1 MDSALSSGTF
11 GVELGRWLA
20 EFSTSS
26 LVLRDPTIAN
36 RAMAVLLDDLAAIV
50 ASTNEPE
57 VRRVAEL
64 ATKRGRGSEAT
75 VIATSG
81 RAERGWAALAN
92 GIACSWNELDEGY
105 RPTTCHGGLYAVPA
119 AIAEAEASDAS
130 LAAVLTSIVAGYEV
144 AARVARAFPAQR
156 PLVLHPHATLSACGA
171 AAAIASMRRMDA
183 GLAADVLGTA
193 STFACVGPFNHAV
206 TGALV
211 RNAWAGVGAWLGFAA
226 TDLAA
231 AGVAGTASSVADVF
245 GDALRAG
252 HEVNASEA
260 AGLEGGLGERL
271 AILDGYHKMYACC
284 QYAHSAVEAALALRA
299 GPLSGVSDEQ
309 LMNLGEVEVET
320 HPLGLTLNNYDPTTA
335 LAGKFS
341 LPQIVSAVLASGEA
355 GPRTFSSELLSDPVV
370 GAIRRSVRISPYLP
384 EPAPPLDRPARVRV
398 TMADGVSHVAE
409 CQSSIGSP
417 DRPLSLDEMLGK
429 IAQVTHETGPSF
441 VNFAHQLLTEGI
453 DLDTPWSAVLAA
465 LLGRSA

>member
-1 MDSALSSGTF
+1 MDNALSNETN
-11 GVELGRWLA
+11 GVELARWLA
-20 EFSTSS
+20 EFSTSD
-26 LVLRDPTIAN
+26 LVLRDPTVAK
-36 RAMAVLLDDLAAIV
+36 RAMSVLLDDLAAIV

-57 VRRVAEL
+57 VRRVADL
-64 ATKRGRGSEAT
+64 ATKRGSGTEAT
-75 VIATSG
+75 VIATSA
-81 RAERGWAALAN
+81 RVERGWAALAN

-105 RPTTCHGGLYAVPA
+105 RPATCHGGLYAVPA

-130 LAAVLTSIVAGYEV
+130 LAAVLTSVVGGYEV

-171 AAAIASMRRMDA
+171 AAAIASMRRFDSD
-183 GLAADVLGTA
+183 LVAAVLGTA
-193 STFACVGPFNHAV
+193 VTFACVGPFNHAV
-206 TGALV
+206 QGALV

-226 TDLAA
+226 VDLAT

-245 GDALRAG
+245 GSALRGG
-252 HEVNASEA
+252 HEVDPSELA
-260 AGLEGGLGERL
+260 ALEEGLGERL

-299 GPLSGVSDEQ
+299 GPLSGASDEQ
-309 LMNLGEVEVET
+309 LMNLGAVEVET
-320 HPLGLTLNNYDPTTA
+320 HALGLTLDNYDPTTA

-355 GPRTFSSELLSDPVV
+355 SPRTFSSELLSDPVV
-370 GAIRRSVRISPYLP
+370 GAIRRTVRISSYLP

-398 TMADGVSHVAE
+398 TTADGVSHVAE

-417 DRPLSLDEMLGK
+417 DRPLSVEDMLGK
-429 IAQVTHETGPSF
+429 IELVTHRTGSSF
-441 VNFAHQLLTEGI
+441 VNAAHQLLTEGI
-453 DLDTPWSAVLAA
+453 DFETPWSAVLAA